1 MIKNKLKVL
10 RAERNLT
17 QEEFAEL
24 FNVSRQTIV
33 SIEKYKYNPSLELAL
48 KIARYF
54 NMPLEKIFI
63 YEEEE

>member
-10 RAERNLT
+10 RAEHDLT

-54 NMPLEKIFI
+54 SMPLEKIFI
-63 YEEEE
+63 YEEEN